1 MRQAPPAAERVPV
14 TAHVAAR
21 RLRLPPPVI
30 ATALGIAVL
39 VLAAALVPL
48 AILARQNP
56 DTNGGQALLVLPFA
70 VVGFLVALRRV
81 GPS

>member
-1 MRQAPPAAERVPV
+1 
-14 TAHVAAR
+14 
-21 RLRLPPPVI
+21 
-30 ATALGIAVL
+30 